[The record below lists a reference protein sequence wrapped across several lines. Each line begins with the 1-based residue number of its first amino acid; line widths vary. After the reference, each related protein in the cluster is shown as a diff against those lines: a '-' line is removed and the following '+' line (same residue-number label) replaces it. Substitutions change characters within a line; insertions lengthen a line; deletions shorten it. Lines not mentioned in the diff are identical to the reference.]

1 MSPAA
6 ADYFGA
12 VNKALFL
19 MTMTRRI
26 LGREAGMEKV
36 TLGHALWRVGRLSIH
51 TFVRYLSSPD
61 PSEPVPLPRT
71 RQPAFLQIRQSDL
84 IIDILDDAL
93 HGFRKRLASA
103 RTLQHTHSFR

>member
-1 MSPAA
+1 MNPAA
-6 ADYFGA
+6 AYYFGA

-19 MTMTRRI
+19 MTRRI
-26 LGREAGMEKV
+26 LGRDPGMEKV
-36 TLGHALWRVGRLSIH
+36 TLGHALWRVGRLSTH
-51 TFVRYLSSPD
+51 TFVRNLSSPD
-61 PSEPVPLPRT
+61 PREPLPLPKT
-71 RQPAFLQIRQSDL
+71 RQAVSLQIRQSDL